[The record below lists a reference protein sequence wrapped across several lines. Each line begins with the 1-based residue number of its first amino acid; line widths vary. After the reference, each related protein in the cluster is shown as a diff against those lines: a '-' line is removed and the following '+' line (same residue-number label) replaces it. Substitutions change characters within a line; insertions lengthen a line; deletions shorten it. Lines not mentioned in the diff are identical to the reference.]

1 MSKSNAMEEKFLKLY
16 YQAVAWALIAENDT
30 SSPIPNIYIAAHTAL
45 PGEGGTQATNE
56 ATFGSYVRI
65 AVVRSA
71 VGWTV
76 TGDTCVN
83 AALAQFAECTSGSET
98 ITHLS
103 TGTASSGA
111 SEIGHIITLDT
122 PRAIVAGSVLQFAAG
137 AIEITED

>member
-1 MSKSNAMEEKFLKLY
+1 MSKSNAMETAFLKLY
-16 YQAVAWALIAENDT
+16 YQAVTWAGIAENDT
-30 SSPIPNIYIAAHTAL
+30 SSPVAFIYLAAHTAS

-56 ATFGSYVRI
+56 ATFGSYVRV
-65 AVVRSA
+65 AVARTA
-71 VGWTV
+71 GGWTV
-76 TGDTCVN
+76 TGPLVEN
-83 AALAQFAECTSGSET
+83 AALVQFAECTSGSET

-103 TGTASSGA
+103 SGLASSGA